1 MKLRKI
7 SVRRQQLKQRLAAE
21 RKAKQAIVLPKKK

>member
-7 SVRRQQLKQRLAAE
+7 NVRKQQLQQKLAAA
-21 RKAKQAIVLPKKK
+21 RKAKQALVLPKKK